1 MVTTIFDKLKQL
13 DSSMET
19 MSQFSHTGEQVDQLL
34 SEPEV
39 RAISSRKELHIVVE
53 FILERLRQK
62 SPDSI
67 EYATTLTSLT
77 GLLER
82 CHSEEFFQA
91 RSVAVEYHQ
100 DFETSKSYT
109 LIVRALTNNQV
120 LTMTHLNLT

>member
-39 RAISSRKELHIVVE
+39 RAISSRKELYIVVE

-62 SPDSI
+62 SPDSV

-82 CHSEEFFQA
+82 CHGEEFFQT
-91 RSVAVEYHQ
+91 RSAAVEYHQ
-100 DFETSKSYT
+100 DFETSKTYT